1 MCKKKLKKWKLKRE
15 KRKKEMLKITESA
28 NVAHYVGCDW
38 VENSDIDFAAIFFRS
53 TINSR
58 ILNTNTKRKE
68 QKR

>member
-1 MCKKKLKKWKLKRE
+1 
-15 KRKKEMLKITESA
+15 MLKFTESA

-38 VENSDIDFAAIFFRS
+38 VENSAIDFAAIFFRS